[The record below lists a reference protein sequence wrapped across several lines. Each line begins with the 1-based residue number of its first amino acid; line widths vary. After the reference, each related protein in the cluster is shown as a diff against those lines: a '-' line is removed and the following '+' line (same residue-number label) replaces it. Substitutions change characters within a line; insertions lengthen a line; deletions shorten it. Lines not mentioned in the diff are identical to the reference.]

1 MGDLQRTIYPHKWSP
16 ISCRLSAGQGKFAS
30 QRPTFYQLCHAN
42 KFVRTAWCGAHG
54 NFCRK
59 KLMPSFPSLFL
70 AFPSL
75 PYFPS
80 LPTSPLRIPACL
92 AILPQSGLF
101 NPARRS
107 VTTMVLHNRELVK
120 HVFNE
125 SDILIHDILQ
135 NAIVLEWP
143 SLSQRFTEHR
153 RTEKLPTM
161 CHFTGGR
168 IWMKFFSE
176 IPS

>member
-1 MGDLQRTIYPHKWSP
+1 
-16 ISCRLSAGQGKFAS
+16 
-30 QRPTFYQLCHAN
+30 
-42 KFVRTAWCGAHG
+42 
-54 NFCRK
+54 
-59 KLMPSFPSLFL
+59 
-70 AFPSL
+70 
-75 PYFPS
+75 
-80 LPTSPLRIPACL
+80 
-92 AILPQSGLF
+92 
-101 NPARRS
+101 
-107 VTTMVLHNRELVK
+107 MVLHNRELVK

-153 RTEKLPTM
+153 RTEKLPAM
-161 CHFTGGR
+161 CHFTGGGGR